1 MLFSFVAEFFIR
13 SSSSNIESTGYDTTA
28 NTLLFSVIMLAIK
41 QDLQDRMIEEIDR
54 IYEEAARE
62 GRKELDYVEDLPKF
76 RYTLAFMVSSQL
88 NLLCL
93 SFANRPSVTIV

>member
-1 MLFSFVAEFFIR
+1 MVFSLVADFLIRFF
-13 SSSSNIESTGYDTTA
+13 SSNTESTGYDTTA

-41 QDLQDRMIEEIDR
+41 EDLQDRMIAEIDR

-93 SFANRPSVTIV
+93 SFANRPPVTIV